1 MRDPIKG
8 LKLRRFDAYL
18 GGAAVG
24 EGEKESLI
32 YCGSYIYEG
41 SVAAVDEPQ

>member
-32 YCGSYIYEG
+32 YCGSYIYCQL
-41 SVAAVDEPQ
+41 SVLYNYS